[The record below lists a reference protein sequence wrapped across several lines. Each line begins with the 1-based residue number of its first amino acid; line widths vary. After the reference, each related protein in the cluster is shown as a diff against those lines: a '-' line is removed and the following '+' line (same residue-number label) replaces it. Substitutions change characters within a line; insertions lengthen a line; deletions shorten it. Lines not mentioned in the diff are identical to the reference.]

1 MCLTVSRT
9 KREKLLVLLR
19 ERYNINLKNRRKNMA
34 SKPKP
39 LIINGHININLGAL
53 KLLEYLHIN
62 GTQEF
67 YYELKYYGFSIR
79 HFCEESKEHLT
90 KYLKADEDLIEQLQ
104 KKLPTVGLHLEM
116 TREETKQYMKSGS
129 IPQEK
134 PKEEVL
140 HDSVKPSEEEKM
152 APKAVHQ
159 TKPIVQN
166 VPSFSPSSRTQNS
179 EERQDAKVKV
189 KAEKTKATKTK
200 AAAKPKGSSG
210 GGSSYQKPYGKTEDT
225 RRNLMFF
232 RVSDEEKAGI
242 QAAADACDMNIST
255 YCRALVLGKSPRA
268 AMTDEERKLFMENR
282 EILAHLRQMRNYFNK
297 DRHDP
302 KVWEEL
308 SLVVRVMSQTI
319 QNMKS

>member
-1 MCLTVSRT
+1 MT
-9 KREKLLVLLR
+9 
-19 ERYNINLKNRRKNMA
+19 

-39 LIINGHININLGAL
+39 LIVDGRINVNLGASKILEHFHIKCGRDFLDNL
-53 KLLEYLHIN
+53 K
-62 GTQEF
+62 F
-67 YYELKYYGFSIR
+67 YHFSIR
-79 HFCEESKEHLT
+79 QLCESSEDYLKRN
-90 KYLKADEDLIEQLQ
+90 LKADENLISQLR
-104 KKLPTVGLHLEM
+104 KNLPTVGLHIDM
-116 TREETKQYMKSGS
+116 TREETRQYMKSGS

-134 PKEEVL
+134 PKKEIL
-140 HDSVKPSEEEKM
+140 HDSVREIGKEK
-152 APKAVHQ
+152 AASRVAHQ
-159 TKPIVQN
+159 AKPIAQN
-166 VPSFSPSSRTQNS
+166 APSSSPSSRTQNS
-179 EERQDAKVKV
+179 EERQNVKVKV

-210 GGSSYQKPYGKTEDT
+210 GESSYQKPYGKTEDT

-242 QAAADACDMNIST
+242 QASADACDMNIST
-255 YCRALVLGKSPRA
+255 YCRALVLGKNPRA

-297 DRHDP
+297 DRRDP

-308 SLVVRVMSQTI
+308 SLVVKVMSQTI